1 MSTPE
6 LEQSQTTEPMVTS
19 VVETVEKTDREL
31 QFGNLLTTLNIFKS
45 QLSGMQQQIKHLEK
59 SVNKEFKGLQ
69 KIANKNK
76 SKGNRKPSGFAKSSK
91 ISDTL
96 CSFMNKPHGSEI
108 ARTEVTKFII
118 SYIKENGLQQPDN
131 KKFIKPDDQ
140 LRELLGVSE
149 EDVVTYFNL
158 QKYMNQHFIKAGT
171 VSIESEV
178 GSVAE

>member
-1 MSTPE
+1 MNTPE
-6 LEQSQTTEPMVTS
+6 FEQSLANETET
-19 VVETVEKTDREL
+19 VVAPAVEKTDREV
-31 QFGNLLTTLNIFKS
+31 QFGNLLTTLNMFKS

-118 SYIKENGLQQPDN
+118 TYIKENGLQQPDN

-140 LRELLGVSE
+140 LRELLGVGE

-158 QKYMNQHFIKAGT
+158 QKYMNQHFVKAGSGDT
-171 VSIESEV
+171 ALEVVSA
-178 GSVAE
+178 AE